1 MMVVSLILFVAIG
14 LSPAGDLL
22 TYALES
28 RFPPWDPVRGAPD
41 GIVVLGGNISPK
53 LSRDHGEPVVGSDA
67 ARIVAMAK
75 LARSYPNARIV
86 YSGADASLLGNQPP
100 EGDFVRPLLDF
111 WHRSRARIIGST
123 FPQYRRKCDFHQG
136 SGEAKAARALAVG
149 DLGTTYSACDRLLP
163 SGRIS
168 DRGLS
173 GWLGHRAEI
182 RPDDDQ
188 NIFERLGPVRFRRV

>member
-86 YSGADASLLGNQPP
+86 YSGGDASLLGNQPP
-100 EGDFVRPLLDF
+100 EGDFVRPLLDIF
-111 WHRSRARIIGST
+111 GIARERVLLEARSRNTGENAT
-123 FPQYRRKCDFHQG
+123 FTKDLVKPKP
-136 SGEAKAARALAVG
+136 GERWLLV
-149 DLGTTYSACDRLLP
+149 TSALLP

-173 GWLGHRAEI
+173 GWLAHRAEI